1 MLVLNLTAFVPAPD
15 LIPFAYKAPSLY
27 AANKVEPDEF
37 TNINKDDIEVEKI
50 IYKCDLCNKTFKTD
64 YLLNK
69 HKNSKI
75 KCTENNKKE
84 KTTNDFL
91 DIKQIKKKI
100 NNIQYQMQKK
110 RTESISCIDN
120 KCNYCNVIFTRKQ
133 NLIRH
138 LDNNNCSIKKNMLQ
152 QIETL
157 NSEANKYIIMKNKII
172 ADLQKENKI
181 INKANNNIT
190 NNTDNS
196 SNTNI
201 TRSEEHTSELQS
213 H

>member
-1 MLVLNLTAFVPAPD
+1 MN
-15 LIPFAYKAPSLY
+15 
-27 AANKVEPDEF
+27 
-37 TNINKDDIEVEKI
+37 
-50 IYKCDLCNKTFKTD
+50 KCDLCNKTFKTD

-84 KTTNDFL
+84 NITTNDFL

-201 TRSEEHTSELQS
+201 TNNTNNTTNITNNNLTLQIQINPFGKEDTSFLTHSVMRNILKNPDNGIPMELL
-213 H
+213 